1 MGMAGCGEPPPDQ
14 YLDDEPLVALEKLE
28 VHIVRNEQGEVILV
42 DLDEIQITDSG
53 LVHLVGL
60 TKLQTLSLGAT
71 QVTDVELE
79 HLKRLTNLQSLN
91 VGRTQVTDAGHTIP
105 EII

>member
-1 MGMAGCGEPPPDQ
+1 M
-14 YLDDEPLVALEKLE
+14 
-28 VHIVRNEQGEVILV
+28 
-42 DLDEIQITDSG
+42 
-53 LVHLVGL
+53 GL
-60 TKLQTLSLGAT
+60 TKLQTLGLGAT